1 MQELRRFAGT
11 GTVVSCLCLPN
22 TELLDLSTLSTQ
34 GDNLCL
40 SGPKL
45 VFTLRPAT
53 PKILHFLSDQITFLI
68 DLLNA
73 VLCGLYPWKQCDK
86 GFLLIYLLVDCY
98 QGHVAP
104 VLHIPVTSWL
114 HQPMQK
120 RVRRRQNTFPKL
132 EVILSISF

>member
-1 MQELRRFAGT
+1 MQELRCFAGT
-11 GTVVSCLCLPN
+11 GAVVSCLRLPN

-40 SGPKL
+40 SGAKFI
-45 VFTLRPAT
+45 FTLRPAT
-53 PKILHFLSDQITFLI
+53 PKILHFLSDHISFLT
-68 DLLNA
+68 DLLNSL
-73 VLCGLYPWKQCDK
+73 LCGRYPWRQCDK
-86 GFLLIYLLVDCY
+86 DFLLICLLVDCY

-120 RVRRRQNTFPKL
+120 KVRRRQNKFPKL
-132 EVILSISF
+132 EAIFSISF